1 MAWTVPATAVA
12 GQPFTAAMANS
23 QMRDNLNATAPA
35 LATTISSWF
44 VGTGPNA
51 IAERIPAQANAVGAS
66 TATTTSTYGN
76 LADGI
81 TTSVTVATGVSAFVL
96 LYGNMSNSAA
106 GNNTWM
112 SFEVSGATTI
122 NATATLDGWALL
134 GTQSGGT
141 RFGAPIYLDNLLN
154 PGNNTFTL
162 RYRTSAGTGTYSV
175 RRLGVIP
182 F

>member
-12 GQPFTAAMANS
+12 GQPFTASLFNA

-44 VGTGPNA
+44 PATGANA
-51 IAERIPAQANAVGAS
+51 IAERIPAQSNTSGS
-66 TATTTSTYGN
+66 STTTSGTYGN
-76 LADGI
+76 LADGV
-81 TTSVTVATGVSAFVL
+81 TTSVTVNTGTSAWCL
-96 LYGNMSNSAA
+96 LYCNLSNSVL
-106 GNNTWM
+106 GTTSNTWM
-112 SFEVSGATTI
+112 SVAVSGATTI
-122 NATATLDGWALL
+122 AANDVRALMRNQNNGQRLGATFYFNGLL
-134 GTQSGGT
+134 T
-141 RFGAPIYLDNLLN
+141 

-162 RYRTSAGTGTYSV
+162 QYRVSAGTGTFSI

>member
-12 GQPFTAAMANS
+12 GQPFTAAIYNA

-35 LATTISSWF
+35 LASTVSSF
-44 VGTGPNA
+44 FTATGPNA
-51 IAERIPAQANAVGAS
+51 IAERIPAQNNASGS
-66 TATTTSTYGN
+66 STTTATAYGN
-76 LADGI
+76 LADAV
-81 TTSVTVATGVSAFVL
+81 TTSVTVATGVSAWVF
-96 LYGNMSNSAA
+96 LYCNFNNSVA

-112 SFEVSGATTI
+112 SVAVSGATTI
-122 NATATLDGWALL
+122 AASDGRAIMMD
-134 GTQSGGT
+134 QSGGA
-141 RFGAPIYLDNLLN
+141 RFGTPFYLNNLLT

-162 RYRTSAGTGTYSV
+162 RYRVSAGTGTFSV

>member
-12 GQPFTAAMANS
+12 GQPFAAAIANA

-44 VGTGPNA
+44 TGTGINT
-51 IAERIPAQANAVGAS
+51 IAERIPAQNNASGS
-66 TATTTSTYGN
+66 STTTATAYGN
-76 LADGI
+76 LADAV
-81 TTSVTVATGVSAFVL
+81 TTSVTVTTGTSAWCL
-96 LYGNMSNSAA
+96 LYCNFNNSVA

-112 SFEVSGATTI
+112 SVAVSGATTI
-122 NATATLDGWALL
+122 AASDVRSLMMN
-134 GTQSGGT
+134 QSGGA
-141 RFGAPIYLDNLLN
+141 RFGAPFYFNGLLT
-154 PGNNTFTL
+154 PGSNTFTL
-162 RYRTSAGTGTYSV
+162 RYRVSAGTGTFSV